1 MAYQTMMAS
10 SARATAADMANAG
23 PPLAAGRNARGR
35 TASLIGSASGGSYA
49 PFADLPIAG
58 KHYVVLADLALVAGD
73 LHGALF

>member
-1 MAYQTMMAS
+1 MYK
-10 SARATAADMANAG
+10 R
-23 PPLAAGRNARGR
+23 P
-35 TASLIGSASGGSYA
+35 A